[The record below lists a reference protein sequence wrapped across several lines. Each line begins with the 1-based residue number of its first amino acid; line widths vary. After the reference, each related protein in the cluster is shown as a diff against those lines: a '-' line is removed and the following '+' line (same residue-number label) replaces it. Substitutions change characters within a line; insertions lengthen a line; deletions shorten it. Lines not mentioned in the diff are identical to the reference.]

1 MPNLNLEISEEL
13 AQQLEGEDPAELLQ
27 LGLREARMRAQ
38 LRRLEAGQISIWRAA
53 EEAGVSLRQMIGYAA
68 AHGLSPSYDAV
79 TRAEELAAW

>member
-13 AQQLEGEDPAELLQ
+13 ARQLAGEDPARLLQ
-27 LGLREARMRAQ
+27 LGLHEVRMWAQ

-53 EEAGVSLRQMIGYAA
+53 EEAGVGLRQMIGYAA
-68 AHGLSPSYDAV
+68 AHGLAPSYDAA

>member
-13 AQQLEGEDPAELLQ
+13 AQQLGGEDPAELLQ
-27 LGLREARMRAQ
+27 IGLREARMRAQ

-53 EEAGVSLRQMIGYAA
+53 VEAGVSLRQMISYAA
-68 AHGLSPSYDAV
+68 AHGLSPSYDAA